1 MGNMKQKSS
10 PWDLVEENGLP
21 PNVRLT
27 FLICAVVKTAK
38 MTQET
43 HENKQTGLIACCVIM
58 MCLSGIAVALR
69 LILRRTSKAG
79 LWYDDYAI
87 IVALFFSYGLEIPV
101 FISKKTIAHFLFSLT
116 NF

>member
-1 MGNMKQKSS
+1 
-10 PWDLVEENGLP
+10 
-21 PNVRLT
+21 
-27 FLICAVVKTAK
+27 
-38 MTQET
+38 
-43 HENKQTGLIACCVIM
+43 

-116 NF
+116 KF